1 MTAPRTQLSPPSL
14 SPHPMRWAT
23 GHAVPA
29 QRVIDTT
36 ARPAGTAGATA
47 AAFLRLP
54 RPVWT
59 CQAAT
64 SDLRG
69 LPRARFRGTTSPRR
83 NNSPPQT
90 PHGSL
95 RSTAPARQII
105 LTGQSPHSDFASS
118 TSSGDSA
125 KNRSG
130 SSAHGSVRTP
140 VTSGST
146 AGLTAAGLTA
156 TELTATELTTATRT
170 GPPISVTCTN
180 FASAAIGP
188 SSTAA
193 VPGRYMGAIPF
204 HLLVAASLIRLTK
217 RWPRMTKAAD
227 PISGS
232 AALGGS
238 WPVWLRPDPSPDA
251 DPWHRQKPWRYGSSG
266 RTS

>member
-36 ARPAGTAGATA
+36 A
-47 AAFLRLP
+47 